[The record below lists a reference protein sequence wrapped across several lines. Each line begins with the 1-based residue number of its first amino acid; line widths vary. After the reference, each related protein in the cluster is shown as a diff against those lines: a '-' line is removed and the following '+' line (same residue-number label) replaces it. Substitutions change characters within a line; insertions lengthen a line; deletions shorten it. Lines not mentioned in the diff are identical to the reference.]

1 MFRRSR
7 IAVVLFALPLVAC
20 GGGSARPKADLAAS
34 KITTIGVN
42 SYLWRASLDTLGFMP
57 LLQTDSNGGVIVTD
71 CTPTRR
77 PRPSA

>member
-7 IAVVLFALPLVAC
+7 IAVVLFALPLALPLAAC

-42 SYLWRASLDTLGFMP
+42 S
-57 LLQTDSNGGVIVTD
+57 
-71 CTPTRR
+71 
-77 PRPSA
+77 